1 MLDRAA
7 IRLCGV
13 LLRRAGYP
21 LDDLT
26 VQLGIE
32 HVQAG
37 KEFTKPWHPV
47 LADALNNLYNAKD

>member
-1 MLDRAA
+1 MLDQAA

-21 LDDLT
+21 LDSIE

-37 KEFTKPWHPV
+37 KGFTKPWHPV

>member
-1 MLDRAA
+1 MLNQAV
-7 IRLCGV
+7 IQLCGV
-13 LLRRAGYP
+13 LLRRAGYR
-21 LDDLT
+21 LDSID

-37 KEFTKPWHPV
+37 KEFTKPWHPL